1 MKFVFEDADPIDVTL
16 VVNGTERR
24 WRVPP
29 LRRLLDLLREDALLT
44 GTKEGCGE
52 GECGA
57 CTVLVDG
64 RAELSCLVP
73 VCQVQNAEIRTVE
86 SPDLAPIQDAFLAE
100 NGAQCGIC
108 TPGMIV
114 MARAYIAE
122 CARDGTEVTFD
133 GAREALA
140 GNLCR
145 CTGYENIL
153 ASVLRA
159 ARAGNA
165 R

>member
-1 MKFVFEDADPIDVTL
+1 
-16 VVNGTERR
+16 
-24 WRVPP
+24 
-29 LRRLLDLLREDALLT
+29 
-44 GTKEGCGE
+44 
-52 GECGA
+52 
-57 CTVLVDG
+57 
-64 RAELSCLVP
+64 
-73 VCQVQNAEIRTVE
+73 VQGSDIRTVE
-86 SPDLAPIQDAFLAE
+86 SPDLVTIQDAYLAE

-114 MARAYIAE
+114 MTRAYIAE
-122 CARDGTEVTFD
+122 CERDGTAVTLD

-159 ARAGNA
+159 ARTGSA